1 MKMAFFRSLALSSAL
16 FFTVVGFTLAEYY
29 VHDEIG
35 VQFWIPD
42 SWNFEVD
49 EESTVAKAPDSSLTL
64 ILLTSELQVV
74 DHVTPRL
81 FDEISEVVFKPEV
94 RKEAGTEEI
103 NGLLH
108 LRAEGTGLYE
118 GEIVDWELAFIA
130 GGRKSMLAIALGDI
144 LDQREMINTV
154 FRSFTI
160 AESEIEEE

>member
-1 MKMAFFRSLALSSAL
+1 MQMAFFRSLALSSA
-16 FFTVVGFTLAEYY
+16 FVFTVVGFTLADYY

-42 SWNFEVD
+42 SWELEVG
-49 EESTVAKAPDSSLTL
+49 EESTVARAPDAPLTFF
-64 ILLTSELQVV
+64 LLTSELQVV

-94 RKEAGTEEI
+94 QREAGTEEI

-144 LDQREMINTV
+144 IDQREMINTV
-154 FRSFTI
+154 FRSFSI
-160 AESEIEEE
+160 AESEAEEE

>member
-1 MKMAFFRSLALSSAL
+1 MKMGSFRYLAVAL
-16 FFTVVGFTLAEYY
+16 ILGFTLVGFNLAENY
-29 VHDEIG
+29 VHEEIG

-42 SWNFEVD
+42 SWELEVT
-49 EESTVAKAPDSSLTL
+49 EEITVARAQDAPLTL

-81 FDEISEVVFKPEV
+81 FDEISKVVFKPEV
-94 RKEAGTEEI
+94 QKESGTEEI

-108 LRAEGTGLYE
+108 FRAEGSALYE

-144 LDQREMINTV
+144 LDQRGMIDTV
-154 FRSFTI
+154 FRSFTLV
-160 AESEIEEE
+160 ESEIEEE